1 MNKLVTWLTGTT
13 TVGLIAVL
21 ALYGKQAIEALTA
34 FPALLAAF
42 SSGLPFGLLS
52 ALLAFAI
59 SALAFSMLHRNLT
72 GPRKEVVCDLLALG
86 VAITVTLLQQAGTTD
101 NDPPDMLR
109 ALLIGLLAGLAAPT
123 TVRVMMAAAKTPP
136 PQ

>member
-1 MNKLVTWLTGTT
+1 MNKLVTGLTGTT
-13 TVGLIAVL
+13 LVGLIAVL
-21 ALYGKQAIEALTA
+21 AMYGKQAIEALSA

-52 ALLAFAI
+52 AMLAFAI
-59 SALAFSMLHRNLT
+59 SALFFSMLHRNLH
-72 GPRKEVVCDLLALG
+72 GCRKEMVCDLLALA
-86 VAITVTLLQQAGTTD
+86 VAITVTLLQQSATPD
-101 NDPPDMLR
+101 NAAPDMLR
-109 ALLIGLLAGLAAPT
+109 ALLIGILAGLAAPT